1 MKRAKEARKMKS
13 RERKTYICPLCGKS
27 YHGHPAVSR
36 EDNLTPICG
45 DCGTRQALASI
56 GVEPPEQEEILKTIH
71 QYIVSE

>member
-1 MKRAKEARKMKS
+1 MKS
-13 RERKTYICPLCGKS
+13 KEGRTYICPICGKP

-36 EDNLTPICG
+36 VDNLTPICS

-56 GVEPPEQEEILKTIH
+56 GVKPSEQEEILETIH